1 MRSLDQKSFLGSSH
15 LFPVPR
21 ISFNQNIPCEG
32 YQRYIKSCWLSL
44 LVYVQKTTKIQQDMV
59 EAEVTLYG
67 RHYRI
72 HPERQEA
79 RQYKHVH
86 MIRRV
91 AACYPD

>member
-1 MRSLDQKSFLGSSH
+1 MY
-15 LFPVPR
+15 
-21 ISFNQNIPCEG
+21 E
-32 YQRYIKSCWLSL
+32 
-44 LVYVQKTTKIQQDMV
+44 KTTKIQPDMV